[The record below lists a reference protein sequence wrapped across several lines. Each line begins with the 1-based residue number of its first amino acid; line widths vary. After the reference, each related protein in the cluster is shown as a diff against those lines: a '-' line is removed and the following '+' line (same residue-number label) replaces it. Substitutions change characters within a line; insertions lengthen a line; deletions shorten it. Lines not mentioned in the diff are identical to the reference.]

1 MDIFKASFTEI
12 QSIGHFSVN
21 QSSDSYFFFMYSLQ
35 RFTEKH
41 MKANSVDIL
50 QDNIK
55 ETDEQVNTVTFEY
68 DAKSHH
74 PDNSSWLYYQV
85 QRNT

>member
-1 MDIFKASFTEI
+1 
-12 QSIGHFSVN
+12 
-21 QSSDSYFFFMYSLQ
+21 
-35 RFTEKH
+35 

-85 QRNT
+85 QRNTWRWISLCMKLKDNSSLEVEEQITASKSQEHHI